1 MDTTA
6 VARPL
11 KTKEC
16 WLDKEGWLQLER
28 SLSFPLAGQE
38 LRADGVRLVIQVE
51 RLSPKALTYGFAV
64 YINGQIEWKYCN
76 EPNEH
81 AKKFWAKKNLRLYS
95 AARKTKILDGLTKAQ
110 KASLTKSLK
119 LDATRDFYDPIYKTF
134 SSLRTTLIKHC
145 EQIEWVNAPEARP

>member
-1 MDTTA
+1 MNTTV

-11 KTKEC
+11 KTNKG

-28 SLSFPLAGQE
+28 RLSFPLAGQE
-38 LRADGVRLVIQVE
+38 LRADGVKLVIQVE
-51 RLSPKALTYGFAV
+51 RLSPKALAYGFAV
-64 YINGQIEWKYCN
+64 YIDGQIEWKYCN
-76 EPNEH
+76 EPDEN

-119 LDATRDFYDPIYKTF
+119 LDATRDFYEPIYKTF
-134 SSLRTTLIKHC
+134 SSLRNNLVKNC
-145 EQIEWVNAPEARP
+145 QQIEWVNAPEAQT